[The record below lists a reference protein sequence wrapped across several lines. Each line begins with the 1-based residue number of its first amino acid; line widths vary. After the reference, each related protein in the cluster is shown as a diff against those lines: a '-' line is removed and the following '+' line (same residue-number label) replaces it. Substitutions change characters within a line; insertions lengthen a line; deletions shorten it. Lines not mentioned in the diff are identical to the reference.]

1 MIKRV
6 PLAQAIAARES
17 ARAEGR
23 TVAVANGAFDRLHV
37 GHVRYLEAAKDLTR
51 GGLLVV
57 GVNTDRSVRAVKGPE
72 RPIMPEEERAEL
84 VAALGC
90 VDLVVLF
97 DESDASALLAALR
110 PDLHVK
116 GTDYSE
122 DSVPERELVTRLGGR
137 TVIAGDPKDHSTTD
151 VVARIRELS

>member
-1 MIKRV
+1 MNKLV
-6 PLAQAIAARES
+6 PLAQAMAERES
-17 ARAEGR
+17 ARAQGR
-23 TVAVANGAFDRLHV
+23 TVAVANGAFDLLHV

-57 GVNTDRSVRAVKGPE
+57 GVNTDRSVQAAKGPK
-72 RPIMPEEERAEL
+72 RPIVPEEERAEL
-84 VAALGC
+84 IAALGC

-97 DESDASALLAALR
+97 DEPDAAALLVALR

-116 GTDYSE
+116 GADYAE
-122 DSVPERELVTRLGGR
+122 DSVPERELVARFGGR